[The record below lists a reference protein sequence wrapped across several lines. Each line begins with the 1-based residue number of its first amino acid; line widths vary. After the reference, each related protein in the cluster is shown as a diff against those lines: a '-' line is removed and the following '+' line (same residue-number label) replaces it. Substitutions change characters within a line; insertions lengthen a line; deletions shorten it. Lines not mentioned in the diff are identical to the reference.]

1 MPASNYPIRRP
12 SLHHAMPRG
21 DSQTV
26 AHESAPLDRLPT
38 PRGRRQ
44 RTSDH
49 ASGNSAS
56 SHMEAPGAKMRLSA
70 NSPFDGEG
78 LSRSLLGAEIFWQAA
93 IPRFS

>member
-44 RTSDH
+44 RISGRPN
-49 ASGNSAS
+49 GNSAS
-56 SHMEAPGAKMRLSA
+56 SHKTTGGRENPKFRELTYDASA
-70 NSPFDGEG
+70 LEPKI
-78 LSRSLLGAEIFWQAA
+78 LGG
-93 IPRFS
+93 